1 MYYPYFRGRQ
11 SELLALR
18 DTTSK
23 LAAKKRVIP
32 IIEPVMANTVGLT
45 AFLEAAKSQH
55 PHVIITN
62 PAVGELMGQATT
74 IETLIAPYL
83 SLAGNQISPG
93 FLVGPTTTT
102 AHINAF
108 LTKYGSRETVMVFDR
123 PIQATIQGAIPR
135 MNTAPVKPVAVF
147 IDGKVSPSL
156 IQAFGP
162 LKKVLVRDG
171 FISQARNADYPRL
184 DFFSDLHRTYM
195 TTGYHGFGDFS
206 VIGDEYNPG
215 GGPAHAV
222 AIHLTELNVNHEID
236 TNHFVSNRTTGNV
249 DTAGKFM
256 EALDKLV
263 AHVRARRRSFSYSQ
277 ARAEFEA
284 HHANQH
290 FPGLPTVK
298 RLSIRHHLELIES
311 II

>member
-23 LAAKKRVIP
+23 LAVKKRVIP
-32 IIEPVMANTVGLT
+32 IIEPVMANTGGLT
-45 AFLEAAKSQH
+45 AFLESAKSQH
-55 PHVIITN
+55 PHVVITN
-62 PAVGELMGQATT
+62 PAVGELVGQSAA

-83 SLAGNQISPG
+83 AIAGNEIIPG
-93 FLVGPTTTT
+93 FLVGPTTTA

-108 LTKYGSRETVMVFDR
+108 LTKYRRRETVMVFDR
-123 PIQATIQGAIPR
+123 PVQASIQGAISR
-135 MNTAPVKPVAVF
+135 ILAAPVKPVVVF
-147 IDGKVSPSL
+147 VEGKVSPSL
-156 IQAFGP
+156 IQTLGA

-171 FISQARNADYPRL
+171 FIAQARNADYPPL
-184 DFFSDLHRTYM
+184 DFFSDLHGTYAAS
-195 TTGYHGFGDFS
+195 GYHGFGDFS
-206 VIGDEYNPG
+206 VVGDDYSPS

-222 AIHLTELNVNHEID
+222 AIHLTELNASREID
-236 TNHFVSNRTTGNV
+236 TNHFVSNRTTGTV

-263 AHVRARRRSFSYSQ
+263 VHVRARRRAFTYSQ

-284 HHANQH
+284 HHTNQH
-290 FPGLPTVK
+290 FPGLPKVK

>member
-18 DTTSK
+18 DTASK
-23 LAAKKRVIP
+23 LAVKKRIIP
-32 IIEPVMANTVGLT
+32 IIEPVMANTGGLT
-45 AFLEAAKSQH
+45 AFLETAKSQH
-55 PHVIITN
+55 SHVVITN
-62 PAVGELMGQATT
+62 PAVGELVGQSTA
-74 IETLIAPYL
+74 IEALIAPYL
-83 SLAGNQISPG
+83 AIVSNEIIPG
-93 FLVGPTTTT
+93 FLVGPTTTA

-108 LTKYGSRETVMVFDR
+108 MRKHGRRATVIVFDR
-123 PIQATIQGAIPR
+123 PVQASIQGAIPGVL
-135 MNTAPVKPVAVF
+135 AAHVKPLAVF
-147 IDGKVSPSL
+147 VEGKVSPSL
-156 IQAFGP
+156 MHALGA
-162 LKKVLVRDG
+162 LKNVLVRDG
-171 FISQARNADYPRL
+171 FIAQARNADYPPL
-184 DFFSDLHRTYM
+184 DFFSDLHSTYV
-195 TTGYHGFGDFS
+195 TSGYHGFGDFS
-206 VIGDEYNPG
+206 VVGNGYNPS

-222 AIHLTELNVNHEID
+222 AIHLTELNANREID
-236 TNHFVSNRTTGNV
+236 ANHFVSNRTTGNV

-263 AHVRARRRSFSYSQ
+263 NHVRARRPSFAYSQ

-284 HHANQH
+284 HHVSQH

>member
-18 DTTSK
+18 DTASK
-23 LAAKKRVIP
+23 LAVKKRIVP
-32 IIEPVMANTVGLT
+32 IIEPVMASTGRLIT
-45 AFLEAAKSQH
+45 FLETAKSQYA
-55 PHVIITN
+55 HVVITN
-62 PAVGELMGQATT
+62 PAVGQLVGQNVA

-83 SLAGNQISPG
+83 AVTGNQIIPG
-93 FLVGPTTTT
+93 FLVGPRTTA

-108 LTKYGSRETVMVFDR
+108 LAKYGSRETVMVFDG
-123 PIQATIQGAIPR
+123 PVHAAIQSAVPR
-135 MNTAPVKPVAVF
+135 ILAARVKPTTVF
-147 IDGKVSPSL
+147 VEGKVSPSL
-156 IQAFGP
+156 FQALGA

-171 FISQARNADYPRL
+171 FIAQARNADYPPL
-184 DFFSDLHRTYM
+184 DFFSDLHSTYAGS
-195 TTGYHGFGDFS
+195 GYHGFGDFS
-206 VIGDEYNPG
+206 VVGDDYNPN

-222 AIHLTELNVNHEID
+222 AIHLTELNANREID
-236 TNHFVSNRTTGNV
+236 TNHFVSNRTTGTV

-263 AHVRARRRSFSYSQ
+263 VHVRARRRSFAYSQ

-284 HHANQH
+284 HHTNQH